1 MAFVIRSH
9 FDNLASLLKLSNKN
23 LNMEKNNNNII
34 PFAILGLALIICSV
48 IFVSAWRSNYSSN
61 QTITVTG
68 SAKKE
73 ILSDLGFL
81 RGSISVEAPTAEQAY
96 QELKR
101 QKPILTSYLASHGFA
116 EKDIEFFTMNSF
128 PIYEMSATGYQ
139 TNKVRGFNY
148 NQRVE
153 IKSTDV
159 HKIKTISL
167 DIPSL
172 IEKGVSFN
180 VEMPEYHYT
189 KIADVKIEIQAE
201 AAKDAMN
208 RASKIALSTGRELGP
223 MRSARMGVIQITPR
237 LSNQISDYGVNDLS
251 SIEKEITA
259 VVTASFEIE

>member
-1 MAFVIRSH
+1 
-9 FDNLASLLKLSNKN
+9 
-23 LNMEKNNNNII
+23 MENKNNNLI
-34 PFAILGLALIICSV
+34 PFLILSIALIICSI
-48 IFVSAWRSNYSSN
+48 IFVTAWRANYSSN

-73 ILSDLGFL
+73 ITSDLGIL
-81 RGSISVEAPTAEQAY
+81 RGSLTVEAPTAEMAY

-101 QKPILTSYLASHGFA
+101 QKPTLVSYLARNGFP
-116 EKDIEFFTMNSF
+116 EKEIEFFTMNSY
-128 PIYEMSATGYQ
+128 PIFEISSTGYQ
-139 TNKVRGFNY
+139 TGRVRAY
-148 NQRVE
+148 TYSQRIE
-153 IKSTDV
+153 IKSSDV
-159 HKIKTISL
+159 NKIKSISL
-167 DIPSL
+167 EIPSL

-189 KIADVKIEIQAE
+189 KISEVKIEIQAE

-208 RASKIALSTGRELGP
+208 RASRIALSTGRDLGP
-223 MRSARMGVIQITPR
+223 MRSARMGVIQITPQ

>member
-1 MAFVIRSH
+1 
-9 FDNLASLLKLSNKN
+9 
-23 LNMEKNNNNII
+23 MENKNNNLLQ
-34 PFAILGLALIICSV
+34 FGILGIALVLCSV
-48 IFVSAWRSNYSSN
+48 IFVSAWKSNYSSN

-68 SAKKE
+68 SAKKD
-73 ILSDLGFL
+73 IISDLGIL
-81 RGSISVEAPTAEQAY
+81 RGAITVEAPTAEMAY

-101 QKPILTSYLASHGFA
+101 QKPTLISYLARNGFP
-116 EKDIEFFTMNSF
+116 EKEIEFFTMNSY
-128 PIYEMSATGYQ
+128 PIYEMSPAGYQ
-139 TNKVRGFNY
+139 TNKVRAYNY
-148 NQRVE
+148 NQRIE
-153 IKSTDV
+153 IKSNDV
-159 HKIKTISL
+159 NKIKSISL
-167 DIPSL
+167 EIPSL

-208 RASKIALSTGRELGP
+208 RASRIALSTGRELGP